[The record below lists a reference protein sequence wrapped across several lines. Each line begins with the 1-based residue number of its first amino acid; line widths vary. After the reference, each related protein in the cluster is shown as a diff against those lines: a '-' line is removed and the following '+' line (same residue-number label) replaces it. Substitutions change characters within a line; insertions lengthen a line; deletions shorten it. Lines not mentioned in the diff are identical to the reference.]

1 MNSSYDM
8 IILGAGTSAIAAAR
22 KASSLGARVLMVE
35 QSRLG
40 GTCVNWGCVP
50 SKTLIHHAD
59 EYAVAARL
67 AAAAGDAPPRVPDGH
82 WLLASK
88 ERAVENVRQEHYQST
103 LDDDPLIDVVHGRG
117 SFLSPQSLQVGD
129 EVLTAERFLIAT
141 GGYPR
146 SLALP
151 GLEEAGSLNSYSALN
166 LTQPPASLLILGGGV
181 IAVEMGQMFARF
193 GTRVTIIERGRTL
206 LREFDRRLT
215 RTFAELLHQDG
226 VSFEFEFEAREI
238 ERHGDQL
245 CLREASGGADRCFTA
260 ERLMLAVG
268 TAPATRD
275 IGLDKAGVDLN
286 AGGFIQVDS
295 YMRTSAENIWAAGDV
310 TGPPLIAPAGARE
323 GEVAAI
329 NMLDPDA
336 RRRIDHHTSPMAVF
350 VDPEL
355 ATVGISA
362 RKAVEEGIEA
372 DESYFDLSHV
382 AKAHVM
388 GGRRGGFVL
397 TAARESGRLLG
408 AQILAPR
415 AADIIHQA
423 ALAVRCGLTVRDL
436 SECVHAYP
444 TIADGLRLAALEH
457 ARLFDVGSD
466 RPTSSGIREKDPA
479 EH

>member
-1 MNSSYDM
+1 MDPSYDM
-8 IILGAGTSAIAAAR
+8 IILGSGTSAFAAAR

-50 SKTLIHHAD
+50 SKTLIHHAS

-67 AAAAGDAPPRVPDGH
+67 AAAAGDAPPRVPDGR
-82 WLLASK
+82 WLLESK
-88 ERAVENVRQEHYQST
+88 ERAVDSVRQEHYQSA
-103 LDDDPLIDVVHGRG
+103 LDDDPLIDIMHGRG
-117 SFLSPQSLQVGD
+117 RFLSPHSLQVGD
-129 EVLTAERFLIAT
+129 EILTAERFLVAT

-146 SLALP
+146 TLALP
-151 GLEEAGSLNSYSALN
+151 GLEEAGYLNSYSALN
-166 LTQPPASLLILGGGV
+166 LTKPPASLLILGGGV

-215 RTFAELLHQDG
+215 RTGAELLHQDG

-275 IGLDKAGVDLN
+275 IGLDKAGVELN
-286 AGGFIQVDS
+286 VGGFIQVDS

-323 GEVAAI
+323 GEVAVV

-350 VDPEL
+350 VEPEL
-355 ATVGISA
+355 ATVGINA
-362 RKAVEEGIEA
+362 RQAAEEGIEA

-408 AQILAPR
+408 TQILAPR

-457 ARLFDVGSD
+457 ARLFDVDID
-466 RPTSSGIREKDPA
+466 RSNFSGIRETGRA
-479 EH
+479 EP

>member
-1 MNSSYDM
+1 MNPSYDM
-8 IILGAGTSAIAAAR
+8 IILGSGTSAFAAAR

-50 SKTLIHHAD
+50 SKTLIHHAS

-67 AAAAGDAPPRVPDGH
+67 AAAAGDAPPRVPDGR
-82 WLLASK
+82 WLLESK
-88 ERAVENVRQEHYQST
+88 ERAVKNVRQEHYQSA
-103 LDDDPLIDVVHGRG
+103 LDDDPLIDIMHGRG
-117 SFLSPQSLQVGD
+117 RFLSPHSLQVGD
-129 EVLTAERFLIAT
+129 EILTAERFLVAT

-146 SLALP
+146 GLALP
-151 GLEEAGSLNSYSALN
+151 GLEEAGYLNSYSALN
-166 LTQPPASLLILGGGV
+166 LTRPPASLLILGGGV

-215 RTFAELLHQDG
+215 RTFAELLHEDG

-245 CLREASGGADRCFTA
+245 CLRESSGGADRCFTA

-275 IGLDKAGVDLN
+275 IGLDKAGIDLN

-329 NMLDPDA
+329 NMLDPEA

-350 VDPEL
+350 VEPEL
-355 ATVGISA
+355 ASVGINA
-362 RKAVEEGIEA
+362 RQAVEEGIEA

-466 RPTSSGIREKDPA
+466 RPNSSGLREKDQA
-479 EH
+479 EP